1 MLHRLTEL
9 TALFL
14 KLGSICFGGPA
25 VAIAAMQAEAV
36 ERRGWLTRE
45 QFLDLLGAT
54 YLIPGP
60 NAIQMAGHIGYRRAG
75 VLGSVL
81 AAAAFTLPAVLIS
94 GGLAWCYVRFGKLP
108 QVEPVLYL
116 VKPVVLGLIGL
127 AVVHLGKKA
136 CASWPRAAVG
146 AAVAAF
152 SLAGG
157 DALLTMLLAGLLGA
171 VFLGCVQRGKKPG
184 TPLAAG
190 MLAAGAALGKGSAA
204 KAAGPLAAAALTGA
218 TAGAGASTATLWTLA
233 VFFLKVGALLYG
245 GGYVLIAYLQHGLVG
260 EYGLVGEHGQLN
272 EQVLL
277 DAVAVGQIT
286 PGPLLST
293 VTFIGYWLLGWPGA
307 CVATVAV
314 LLPSLVFVT
323 AASPWIPRLRRLWWT
338 GLVLDAVSAAA
349 VGLTLAVALR
359 LGWAVL
365 VDWASCLLTAATI
378 AVGLWWTSRPRRPTS
393 PPTESL
399 HAATQNVRGSQR

>member
-1 MLHRLTEL
+1 
-9 TALFL
+9 
-14 KLGSICFGGPA
+14 
-25 VAIAAMQAEAV
+25 
-36 ERRGWLTRE
+36 
-45 QFLDLLGAT
+45 
-54 YLIPGP
+54 
-60 NAIQMAGHIGYRRAG
+60 
-75 VLGSVL
+75 
-81 AAAAFTLPAVLIS
+81 
-94 GGLAWCYVRFGKLP
+94 
-108 QVEPVLYL
+108 
-116 VKPVVLGLIGL
+116 
-127 AVVHLGKKA
+127 
-136 CASWPRAAVG
+136 
-146 AAVAAF
+146 
-152 SLAGG
+152 
-157 DALLTMLLAGLLGA
+157 
-171 VFLGCVQRGKKPG
+171 
-184 TPLAAG
+184 
-190 MLAAGAALGKGSAA
+190 
-204 KAAGPLAAAALTGA
+204 
-218 TAGAGASTATLWTLA
+218 LA